1 MIIKR
6 RIIDEKWFENNVNIL
21 DYFKLVQYKQC
32 SNTDNYLIKI
42 ADFST
47 IHINLEQ
54 DENLIFKEFSKG
66 TKYEIKR
73 ALKESVNFSIF
84 KKENNITNYLNY
96 YNEFAKAKHLNLI
109 TLNELN
115 YYWDNLTITH
125 VKDNQGNILS
135 IHSYL
140 ADKKLKR
147 VRLFHSI
154 SLFRIINNIDKN
166 FIGRANRFLH
176 WQDIIYFKNNNYK
189 LYDMGGVALNNNDTS
204 TIGIDKFKLGFSQN
218 IIKEYNLVSP
228 LLFLLMKLKKF

>member
-6 RIIDEKWFENNVNIL
+6 RIIDEKWFENNVNIF

-154 SLFRIINNIDKN
+154 SLFRIIDNIDKN